1 MAHASETFNPQ
12 HRAAAVT
19 ASAIGSPQS
28 AIPPY
33 FEHLSLDQGL
43 SQSVVTAMLQ
53 DRKGFLWLGTQDGL
67 NRYDGYT
74 FRIFRHK
81 PEDAKS
87 VANSY
92 VYSLAEDPS
101 GLLWIGTNGGLSRF
115 DATTETFTNF
125 RHIEA
130 DEGSLPGDVVTQVV
144 VDRQGVL
151 WAVTSGGLGRY
162 DAETGKFKNY
172 LHDPQN
178 PDSLSGD
185 PAWIYEDRQGTRWVA
200 TDGGLDRF
208 DPARGTATHFQHD
221 PKNPASLGSNH
232 VTSLVEDSAGYLWV
246 GTSDAGLDRLDRAT
260 GKFTHYVND
269 PARPDSLGGDVVA
282 ALWVDRDGILWVGTN
297 GGGLNRYEPDSDSFT
312 RYGFPP
318 YSSGSLVSQGIY
330 SIYQDRGGV
339 LWFGTF
345 GNGVAKYDPSRRKFP
360 HIAADPNS
368 PNSLSS
374 NGVWSFAEGHD
385 GALWIG
391 TVDGGLN
398 RYDPGTGR
406 WQRYLA
412 DPSNPDSLS
421 SNFVM
426 SVLEDRNGVLWVG
439 SLGGGLNRIDPAQ
452 RVRMEA
458 GQTATVTHYPDYG
471 PNVASILQDRAGDVW
486 FAATSA
492 LVRYQPASDR
502 FTTYQPDPTNPE
514 ALSGEGLTALY
525 EDSYGV
531 LWIGTFS
538 HGLNAL
544 DLERQRFTR
553 YQTNPDDPGSLRND
567 TILSIIEGQGG
578 ALWIGTSGG
587 LERFEGDRVGQSGNA
602 APTFAHYGEQEG
614 LPNNTIYCIRED
626 NAGDLW
632 LSTNRGLSRLTPT
645 TGTFR
650 NYDTGDGLQ
659 SNEFNQNTCYK
670 TRDGEL
676 LFGGINGY
684 NAFYPAQIQD
694 RTYLPPVVLT
704 GFQLFN
710 RPVPIGDDSPLKRS
724 ISEADELA
732 LRYDQDFFSFDF
744 ASLDFS
750 APERNRYAY
759 MLEGF
764 DQGWN
769 EVGPRRFANYTGV
782 PPGDYTFRVKG
793 TNGDG
798 AWNEAGTSL
807 AVTITPPFWQTWW
820 FRGVLALAVIGA
832 VFGSFGL
839 RMRVVQSQKRH
850 LEVQVAERTSQLN
863 CTLLDLQRAK
873 ESAEAANRAKS
884 VFLANVS
891 HELRTPLNAIL
902 GFSQLMLRPTGAAGP
917 TLTPEQR
924 ENLEVINRS
933 GEHLLG
939 LINDVLDMSKIE
951 AGRSTLNEQP
961 FDLYR
966 LLEGLEDMFRLRAE
980 DRGLSLEFE
989 VDPDVPQYI
998 TADEG
1003 KLRQVL
1009 MNLLGNAVK
1018 FTEHG
1023 GVVLTAR
1030 VVGPPDPPKL
1040 GGGGRNKD
1048 VVDPQSSLGFPESE
1062 GTRHPQN
1069 RGLGGASLHFE
1080 VDDTGPGIAPDD
1092 LETVFLP
1099 FVQSKSGHE
1108 VGEGTGLGLSISRQ
1122 FAQLMHG
1129 DLSARS
1135 TLGQGS
1141 TFTLDLPLI
1150 VAESSAV
1157 QAARPERRA
1166 IGVEPGTPTF
1176 RLLVVD
1182 DKDANRALLVRML
1195 VPLGFN
1201 VRTADHGREAVQ
1213 TWESWEPHLIWMDMR
1228 MPVMDGYEATR
1239 RIKATAK
1246 GQATVIIAVTASA
1259 LEEDREII
1267 LSEGC
1272 DGYVRKPFREE
1283 EITAMLEKHLGVRFI
1298 YEGAAAPS
1306 GAGGRPTADADLG
1319 SRVHAMPREWQEGL
1333 REVAV
1338 LGSLDGILARADEI
1352 RGRDSVLAD
1361 ALAEMAEEYEHEK
1374 ILALLE
1380 A

>member
-1 MAHASETFNPQ
+1 MSHARTSRNVSFLAPALVAFLLVAAFSRAPAPAMAHASETFNPQ
-12 HRAAAVT
+12 
-19 ASAIGSPQS
+19 SAIGNPQS

-53 DRKGFLWLGTQDGL
+53 DRKGFLWLGSQDGL

-81 PEDAKS
+81 PEDTKS
-87 VANSY
+87 LANSY

-130 DEGSLPGDVVTQVV
+130 DEGSLPSDVVIQVV

-151 WAVTSGGLGRY
+151 WAVTGGGVGRY

-172 LHDPQN
+172 LHDPGN

-185 PAWIYEDRQGTRWVA
+185 PAWIYEDSQGARWVA
-200 TDGGLDRF
+200 TDEGLDLL
-208 DPARGTATHFQHD
+208 DPTTGTAAHYRH
-221 PKNPASLGSNH
+221 NPADPTSLSSNH
-232 VTSLVEDSAGYLWV
+232 VISVVEDSVGNLWV

-260 GKFTHYVND
+260 GRFTHYVND
-269 PARPDSLGGDVVA
+269 PDKSDSLGGNVVN
-282 ALWVDRDGILWVGTN
+282 ALWVDQDGILWVGTN
-297 GGGLNRYEPDSDSFT
+297 GGGLNRYESDSDSFT

-318 YSSGSLVSQGIY
+318 YSSGSLQSQGIY

-345 GNGVAKYDPSRRKFP
+345 GNGVARYDPSRRKFP
-360 HIAADPNS
+360 HITADPNN

-374 NGVWSFAEGHD
+374 NGVWAFTESHD

-398 RYDPGTGR
+398 RYDPSTGR
-406 WQRYLA
+406 WQRYLH
-412 DPSNPDSLS
+412 DPTSPDTLS

-426 SVLEDRNGVLWVG
+426 SVLEDRDGTLWVG
-439 SLGGGLNRIDPAQ
+439 ALGGGLNRIDPAP
-452 RVRMEA
+452 RARMEA
-458 GQTATVTHYPDYG
+458 GQTAKVTHYPDYG
-471 PNVASILQDRAGDVW
+471 PNVTSILQDRAGDIW

-492 LVRYQPASDR
+492 LVRYQPAIDR
-502 FTTYQPDPTNPE
+502 FTTYEPDPANPE
-514 ALSGEGLTALY
+514 ALSSEGLTDLY

-544 DLERQRFTR
+544 DPERQRFTR

-567 TILSIIEGQGG
+567 TILSIIEGKDG

-587 LERFEGDRVGQSGNA
+587 LERFEGDRGGQPGNTTA
-602 APTFAHYGEQEG
+602 TFAHYGEQEG

-626 NAGDLW
+626 NTGDLW
-632 LSTNRGLSRLTPT
+632 LSTNRGLSRFSPS
-645 TGTFR
+645 TGGVRR
-650 NYDTGDGLQ
+650 NYDVGDGLQ

-670 TRDGEL
+670 TRDGQL

-684 NAFYPAQIQD
+684 NAFYPEQIQD

-704 GFQLFN
+704 GFQIFN
-710 RPVPIGDDSPLKRS
+710 RPVPIGGDSPLAVS
-724 ISEADELA
+724 INEADGLS

-744 ASLDFS
+744 AALDFS
-750 APERNRYAY
+750 APERNLYAY
-759 MLEGF
+759 VLEGF

-769 EVGPRRFANYTGV
+769 EVGTRHFANYTGV

-793 TNGDG
+793 TNSDG
-798 AWNEAGTSL
+798 VWNEAGVSL
-807 AVTITPPFWQTWW
+807 ALTIVPPFWQTWW
-820 FRGVLALAVIGA
+820 FRGLLAVVVIGA
-832 VFGSFGL
+832 VTGAFGL
-839 RMRVVQSQKRH
+839 RMQVVQAQKRQ
-850 LEVQVAERTSQLN
+850 LESQVVERTAQLN
-863 CTLLDLQRAK
+863 LTLLDLQHAK
-873 ESAEAANRAKS
+873 DSAEAANRAKS

-902 GFSQLMLRPTGAAGP
+902 GFSQLMLRPTGLAGP
-917 TLTPEQR
+917 PLTREQK
-924 ENLEVINRS
+924 ENLEVISRS

-951 AGRSTLNEQP
+951 AGRSTLNQHP

-966 LLEGLEDMFRLRAE
+966 SLEGLEDMFRLRAE
-980 DRGLSLEFE
+980 DMGLSLEFE
-989 VDPDVPQYI
+989 LDPDLPQYI
-998 TADEG
+998 AADEG
-1003 KLRQVL
+1003 KLRQIL

-1030 VVGPPDPPKL
+1030 VIAPPDPPTTAAS
-1040 GGGGRNKD
+1040 GRAFLRFT
-1048 VVDPQSSLGFPESE
+1048 VE
-1062 GTRHPQN
+1062 
-1069 RGLGGASLHFE
+1069 
-1080 VDDTGPGIAPDD
+1080 DTGPGIAPEDV
-1092 LETVFLP
+1092 EAVFQP
-1099 FVQSKSGHE
+1099 FVQAKSGHQT
-1108 VGEGTGLGLSISRQ
+1108 GEGTGLGLSISRQ
-1122 FAQLMHG
+1122 FAQLMG
-1129 DLSARS
+1129 GKLAVRS
-1135 TLGQGS
+1135 ELGQGS
-1141 TFTLDLPLI
+1141 TFTLELPL
-1150 VAESSAV
+1150 VLADTAAV
-1157 QAARPERRA
+1157 HAAGSERRA
-1166 IGVEPGTPTF
+1166 IGVEPGTPAY

-1182 DKDANRALLVRML
+1182 DKDANRALLVRLL
-1195 VPLGFN
+1195 VPLGFD
-1201 VRTADHGREAVQ
+1201 VRTANDGREALE
-1213 TWESWEPHLIWMDMR
+1213 TWNSWEPHLIWMDMR

-1246 GQATVIIAVTASA
+1246 GQATVIVAVTASA

-1272 DGYVRKPFREE
+1272 DGYIRKPFREE
-1283 EITAMLEKHLGVRFI
+1283 EITAMLEKHLGVRFV
-1298 YEGAAAPS
+1298 YEGAATTTG
-1306 GAGGRPTADADLG
+1306 GAGRQTPDPDLAGRM
-1319 SRVHAMPREWQEGL
+1319 RAMPSEWQDAL
-1333 REVAV
+1333 REAAV
-1338 LGSLDGILARADEI
+1338 LGSEDGILALADEI
-1352 RGRDSVLAD
+1352 RGRDSVLAA
-1361 ALAEMAEEYEHEK
+1361 ALTRMGEEFEHEK
-1374 ILALLE
+1374 LLALLDDPG
-1380 A
+1380 